1 MAAPEQQDRSVDS
14 VEWAAV
20 DDREKIVRFPTR
32 SEPVL
37 SLNDGF
43 GGKPEPAGLRH
54 RLPLRV
60 DSGHPNLN
68 GGINA
73 LSANWSSPYQSRDL
87 SMDSGSLARDFE
99 HLLRAV
105 ICFWGRALPAIYPGS
120 PAAAP
125 SVPMI
130 SLSIEFPTGAPAARR
145 SNDQSLWS
153 E

>member
-1 MAAPEQQDRSVDS
+1 MTAPERQDRSVDS

-73 LSANWSSPYQSRDL
+73 LSANWPSPYQSHDL
-87 SMDSGSLARDFE
+87 SMDSGSL
-99 HLLRAV
+99 V
-105 ICFWGRALPAIYPGS
+105 PGN
-120 PAAAP
+120 
-125 SVPMI
+125 
-130 SLSIEFPTGAPAARR
+130 TRR
-145 SNDQSLWS
+145 ETLNIF
-153 E
+153 

>member
-1 MAAPEQQDRSVDS
+1 MAAPERQDRSVDS

-73 LSANWSSPYQSRDL
+73 LSAN
-87 SMDSGSLARDFE
+87 LA
-99 HLLRAV
+99 
-105 ICFWGRALPAIYPGS
+105 I
-120 PAAAP
+120 
-125 SVPMI
+125 SVPESRPI
-130 SLSIEFPTGAPAARR
+130 DGQWIVGAR
-145 SNDQSLWS
+145 L
-153 E
+153 